1 MSRAASQGSVEI
13 VLDAADD
20 YAAWRDHARRLIA
33 ASVPPEN
40 TTWRE
45 RRSTPDLFAGE
56 SAGLPRTRRAILVP
70 RGFPLLA
77 ERVACHRD
85 PGRFQLLYRLL
96 WRLQTERS
104 LLEVSSDADV
114 ALAADMARAVRRDV
128 HKMKAFVRF
137 RRVRHVAVEAYVA
150 WFEPEHHVLRAVAP
164 FFMRRYTGMRWSIL
178 TPSASAHWNGQELSY
193 GPGARRGD
201 CPDGDALES
210 YWCTYYAS
218 IFNPARLKVDAMRA
232 EMPRRYWRN
241 LPEARL
247 IPALVRDGRQAQRSP
262 PPGRRPATGRARQ
275 WIRLD
280 MSEERTPS
288 TLDELAACLEACRR
302 CPIGE
307 QATRAV
313 PGEGP
318 PDASLMLVGEQ
329 PGDREDLT
337 GRPFVGPAGR
347 VLDEALAEAGIE
359 RPDVFL
365 TNAVKHFKFRLQGKR
380 RLHHKPDAGEID
392 HCRWWLGLE
401 LQMVAPR
408 AVVALGATAARSL
421 LGRPVTIGENRGRAL
436 ALEDGT
442 PVWITVHPSYVLRQR
457 DDAVREREMRRFAA
471 DLHKAAQTVG
481 IARN

>member
-1 MSRAASQGSVEI
+1 MSRGNIEI
-13 VLDAADD
+13 VLDAADG
-20 YAAWRDHARRLIA
+20 YEAWRDQARRLIA
-33 ASVPPEN
+33 AAVPPE
-40 TTWRE
+40 TTAWRE
-45 RRSTPDLFAGE
+45 RRATPDLFAG
-56 SAGLPRTRRAILVP
+56 APAALPRTRRAILVP
-70 RGFPLLA
+70 KGFPPLA

-85 PGRFQLLYRLL
+85 PRRFELLYRLL
-96 WRLQTERS
+96 WRLQSERS
-104 LLEVSSDADV
+104 LLDVSFDADV
-114 ALAADMARAVRRDV
+114 ALAAGMARSVRRDM

-137 RRVRHVAVEAYVA
+137 RRVRHAVVEAYVA
-150 WFEPEHHVLRAVAP
+150 WFEPEHHILKAVAP

-178 TPSASAHWNGQELSY
+178 TPEASAHWDGDALTY
-193 GPGARRGD
+193 GPGAARAD
-201 CPDGDALES
+201 CPDDDALEA
-210 YWCTYYAS
+210 YWTTYYAS

-232 EMPRRYWRN
+232 EMPRKYWRN

-247 IPALVRDGRQAQRSP
+247 IPTLVRDGERAQRSP
-262 PPGRRPATGRARQ
+262 PPGRRPAAGRARQ
-275 WIRLD
+275 WIRMD
-280 MSEERTPS
+280 MAEEKTPR

-318 PDASLMLVGEQ
+318 ADAGLMLVGEQ

-347 VLDEALAEAGIE
+347 LLDEALAAAGIE
-359 RPDVFL
+359 RERIFL

-380 RLHHKPDAGEID
+380 RLHQKPDASEID

-401 LQMVAPR
+401 LGMVAPR

-421 LGRPVTIGENRGRAL
+421 LGRPVAVGEDRGSAL
-436 ALEDGT
+436 SLEDGT
-442 PVWITVHPSYVLRQR
+442 SVWITVHPSYVLRQR
-457 DDAVREREMRRFAA
+457 DEQSRERELRRLVA
-471 DLHKAAQTVG
+471 DLRKAAAQTVG